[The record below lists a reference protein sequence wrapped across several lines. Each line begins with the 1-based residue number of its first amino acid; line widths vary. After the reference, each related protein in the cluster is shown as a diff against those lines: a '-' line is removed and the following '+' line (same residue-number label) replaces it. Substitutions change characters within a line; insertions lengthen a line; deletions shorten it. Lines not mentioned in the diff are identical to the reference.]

1 MGERNSN
8 QEIEIKLRL
17 PSARWGRRLLR
28 ESGFRVKRRRVL
40 ESNVVYDTPSGALRA
55 SGQLLRLRRT
65 GRRALLTY
73 KGPAVPGRY
82 KSREERETTVADAD
96 EIAVILTRLGYQ
108 PSFRYEKY
116 RTEYRRPDGG
126 GLILLDETPIGD
138 FFELE
143 GQPEWIDHTAAELG
157 FSLSS
162 YITETYGSLF
172 LLERPAG
179 TNPAAM
185 LFGS

>member
-1 MGERNSN
+1 
-8 QEIEIKLRL
+8 
-17 PSARWGRRLLR
+17 
-28 ESGFRVKRRRVL
+28 VKRRRVL

-65 GRRALLTY
+65 GRHALLTY
-73 KGPAVPGRY
+73 KGPAEPGRY
-82 KSREERETTVADAD
+82 KSREERETSLADA
-96 EIAVILTRLGYQ
+96 EELAVILTRLGYR

-116 RTEYRRPDGG
+116 RTEYQRPGG
-126 GLILLDETPIGD
+126 AGLVLLDETPIGD

-143 GQPEWIDHTAAELG
+143 GPPEWIDRTAADLG
-157 FSLSS
+157 FSLSD

-172 LLERPAG
+172 SQERSAG
-179 TNPAAM
+179 TDPAAM